1 MRQGGIRQLRR
12 EMVHLEQ
19 GVVLLPRA
27 KGGASPVVLNE
38 ARKILQA
45 QLELH
50 NKAGV
55 FPRPEG
61 VPYSR
66 IHASRVFRKAA
77 RAAGLKDFHFDGP
90 RHHGATMAFNAGF
103 TAPIVMQLGRWK
115 TETMIRGMRLLLI
128 QRCGRPRRR

>member
-1 MRQGGIRQLRR
+1 M
-12 EMVHLEQ
+12 
-19 GVVLLPRA
+19 
-27 KGGASPVVLNE
+27 VLNE

-66 IHASRVFRKAA
+66 IHVSRVFRKAA
-77 RAAGLKDFHFDGP
+77 QDFPPPGGRALEKSKHP
-90 RHHGATMAFNAGF
+90 
-103 TAPIVMQLGRWK
+103 PIV
-115 TETMIRGMRLLLI
+115 
-128 QRCGRPRRR
+128 